1 MTSHSYFH
9 IKSSDSVYLTIY
21 CPLCFHFYL
30 QSKYK
35 ACKKATVATAKGLK
49 FYVLKFFFSL
59 NDSASCKY
67 ALIIFPWLRVSRLT
81 NPFSFKCTLTANSL
95 FRILTCLTKINL
107 DTKIAIRKRI
117 VNPKIR
123 EKKIDVAATD
133 RTGAEGRGYSLRKI
147 SVVMAILIQIK
158 LHS

>member
-30 QSKYK
+30 QCKYK
-35 ACKKATVATAKGLK
+35 ECKKATVATAKGLK
-49 FYVLKFFFSL
+49 FYVLNIFFPL

-81 NPFSFKCTLTANSL
+81 NPFSFKCTLTVNSL

-123 EKKIDVAATD
+123 KKKIGVAATD

>member
-21 CPLCFHFYL
+21 CPLCFYFYL

-49 FYVLKFFFSL
+49 FYVLNFFFPL

-67 ALIIFPWLRVSRLT
+67 ALIIFPWLRVSWLT

-133 RTGAEGRGYSLRKI
+133 RTGAKGGGYSLRKI

>member
-35 ACKKATVATAKGLK
+35 ECKKATVATAKGLK
-49 FYVLKFFFSL
+49 FYVLNFFFAL

-67 ALIIFPWLRVSRLT
+67 ALIIFPRLRVSRLT
-81 NPFSFKCTLTANSL
+81 NPFSFKCTLTVNSL

-117 VNPKIR
+117 VNLKIR
-123 EKKIDVAATD
+123 EKKLVLQRPIALELKE
-133 RTGAEGRGYSLRKI
+133 EGTLWEKY
-147 SVVMAILIQIK
+147 Q
-158 LHS
+158 

>member
-21 CPLCFHFYL
+21 CPLYFHFYL

-49 FYVLKFFFSL
+49 FYVLNFFFPL

-81 NPFSFKCTLTANSL
+81 NPFSFKCTLTVNSL

-107 DTKIAIRKRI
+107 DTKIAIRTRI

-123 EKKIDVAATD
+123 EKKIGVAATD
-133 RTGAEGRGYSLRKI
+133 RTGAKGRGYSLRKI

>member
-1 MTSHSYFH
+1 MTLHFYFH
-9 IKSSDSVYLTIY
+9 IKSSDSSSVW
-21 CPLCFHFYL
+21 
-30 QSKYK
+30 QSTVPFAFIFTSSLSTKRTRRLPWRQRK
-35 ACKKATVATAKGLK
+35 ASNFMFKL
-49 FYVLKFFFSL
+49 FFPL

-81 NPFSFKCTLTANSL
+81 NPFSFKCTLTVNSL

-123 EKKIDVAATD
+123 EKKIGVAATD

>member
-1 MTSHSYFH
+1 MQEGYRG
-9 IKSSDSVYLTIY
+9 DSERPLI
-21 CPLCFHFYL
+21 LCFKL
-30 QSKYK
+30 
-35 ACKKATVATAKGLK
+35 
-49 FYVLKFFFSL
+49 FFPL

-67 ALIIFPWLRVSRLT
+67 ALIIFPGLRVSRLT
-81 NPFSFKCTLTANSL
+81 NPSSFKCTLTVNSL
-95 FRILTCLTKINL
+95 FRILTYLTKINL

-123 EKKIDVAATD
+123 GKKIDVAATD
-133 RTGAEGRGYSLRKI
+133 RTGAKGGGYSLRKI